1 MSSRFSVSNLRA
13 VPPSAVELV
22 RAHERKHDPQQEQ
35 ASVAHLLAPLSLPR
49 HLAIIMDGNGRWA
62 KARGKSR
69 LEGHKAGAK
78 AAEKILDGVL
88 KKGIPYLTLF
98 AFSSENWRRSEEEV
112 QGLMRLLE
120 QYLVHNRRLFLE
132 DRRVRL
138 SVFGD
143 KTKLPSSLVAHL
155 DDLERLSQTHAPAGS
170 SNGKDTEKAE
180 KNGAEKN
187 GAEKNG
193 TEKNGTGENA
203 KDEDKRFLHL
213 GLALNYGGRDDIVR
227 ATRRLVGRCLE
238 RGEQADSLTE
248 QHVAAALDTAFFPDP
263 DLLIRTGGEQ
273 RISNFLL
280 WQCAYTELMF
290 TECPWPDFDEEHLES
305 MLEAFARRERRFGA
319 NDGHAARRA

>member
-1 MSSRFSVSNLRA
+1 MPSSFSASKLRS
-13 VPPSAVELV
+13 VPPSPAASVELV
-22 RAHERKHDPQQEQ
+22 RDKV
-35 ASVAHLLAPLSLPR
+35 SIAHLLQPLSLPR

-62 KARGKSR
+62 KARGKTR
-69 LEGHKAGAK
+69 LEGHKAGAR
-78 AAEKILDGVL
+78 AAEKILDCVL

-170 SNGKDTEKAE
+170 SNSNGKDTEKAE
-180 KNGAEKN
+180 K
-187 GAEKNG
+187 
-193 TEKNGTGENA
+193 NA

>member
-1 MSSRFSVSNLRA
+1 MLSRFSVSNLRS
-13 VPPSAVELV
+13 VPSS
-22 RAHERKHDPQQEQ
+22 
-35 ASVAHLLAPLSLPR
+35 ASVEAVREHPVARLLRPFSVPR

-62 KARGKSR
+62 KARGKTR
-69 LEGHKAGAK
+69 LEGHKAGAR
-78 AAEKILDGVL
+78 AAEKILDCVL

-112 QGLMRLLE
+112 QGLMKLLE
-120 QYLVHNRRLFLE
+120 QYLVRNRRSFLD

-143 KTKLPSSLVAHL
+143 KTRLPPSLVAHL
-155 DDLERLSQTHAPAGS
+155 DDLERESQASQASHANNGNSS
-170 SNGKDTEKAE
+170 SNGKDSERAQ
-180 KNGAEKN
+180 
-187 GAEKNG
+187 
-193 TEKNGTGENA
+193 GEN
-203 KDEDKRFLHL
+203 DENKGFLHL

-227 ATRRLVGRCLE
+227 ATRRLVARCLE
-238 RGEQADSLTE
+238 GGERAEALTE

-280 WQCAYTELMF
+280 WQCAYSELMF
-290 TECPWPDFDEEHLES
+290 TDCPWPDFDAQHLES

-319 NDGHAARRA
+319 NDSRASL